1 MAAAHEFWDKMA
13 ARYAA
18 QPIADETA
26 YQTKL
31 AETRARLRPDMDLL
45 ELGCGTGSTALV
57 HAPHV
62 GHIRAVDFSA
72 RMISIA
78 QAKADAAGISN
89 VSFEQAAV
97 ETIKL
102 DPASL
107 DMVLALSLLH
117 LLRNKHA
124 VIAEVFRALKPGG
137 CFVSSTTCIREA
149 TPLLGW
155 VTPLTNRLGL
165 IPYLDVM
172 TSDQLVEALTDV
184 GFVIEHRWQPS
195 PKAALFLIARKPAP
209 KVK

>member
-1 MAAAHEFWDKMA
+1 MAAAHKFWDRIA

-18 QPIADETA
+18 QPIADENA

-31 AETRARLRPDMDLL
+31 AETRARLRPDMVLL

-62 GHIRAVDFSA
+62 RHIRAVDFSE
-72 RMISIA
+72 RMIGIA
-78 QAKADAAGISN
+78 QVKAEAGGISN

-97 ETIKL
+97 ESIRL
-102 DPASL
+102 NPASL
-107 DMVLALSLLH
+107 DMVLALSILH
-117 LLRNKHA
+117 LLRDKDA

-137 CFVSSTTCIREA
+137 YFVSSTACIREA

-155 VTPLTNRLGL
+155 VTPITNRLGL
-165 IPYLDVM
+165 IPYLDAM
-172 TSDQLVEALTDV
+172 TSDQLVKAMTDA

-195 PKAALFLIARKPAP
+195 RKAALFLIARKPAP
-209 KVK
+209 AVN

>member
-1 MAAAHEFWDKMA
+1 MAAAHAFWDKMA

-26 YQTKL
+26 YQRKL
-31 AETRARLRPDMDLL
+31 AETRARLRPDMELL

-62 GHIRAVDFSA
+62 RHIRAVDFSG
-72 RMISIA
+72 RMIAIA
-78 QAKADAAGISN
+78 RAKAEAAGISN
-89 VSFEQAAV
+89 VSFEQGAV
-97 ETIKL
+97 ETL
-102 DPASL
+102 ALAPASL

-124 VIAEVFRALKPGG
+124 VIAQAFHALKPGG
-137 CFVSSTTCIREA
+137 LFVSSTTCIRET

-155 VTPLTNRLGL
+155 LSPLTNRLSL
-165 IPYLDVM
+165 IPHLDAM
-172 TSDQLVEALTDV
+172 TSAELVAALTRA

-195 PKAALFLIARKPAP
+195 RKAALFLIARKP
-209 KVK
+209 

>member
-1 MAAAHEFWDKMA
+1 
-13 ARYAA
+13 
-18 QPIADETA
+18 
-26 YQTKL
+26 
-31 AETRARLRPDMDLL
+31 
-45 ELGCGTGSTALV
+45 
-57 HAPHV
+57 
-62 GHIRAVDFSA
+62 IRAVDFSA

-137 CFVSSTTCIREA
+137 CFVSSTACIREA

-155 VTPLTNRLGL
+155 VTPLTNRLG
-165 IPYLDVM
+165 
-172 TSDQLVEALTDV
+172 
-184 GFVIEHRWQPS
+184 
-195 PKAALFLIARKPAP
+195 
-209 KVK
+209 

>member
-1 MAAAHEFWDKMA
+1 MAAAHAFWDKMA

-26 YQTKL
+26 YQRKL
-31 AETRARLRPDMDLL
+31 AETRARLRPDMELL

-62 GHIRAVDFSA
+62 RHIRAVDFSG
-72 RMISIA
+72 RMIAIA
-78 QAKADAAGISN
+78 RAKAEAAGISN
-89 VSFEQAAV
+89 VSFEQGAV
-97 ETIKL
+97 ETL
-102 DPASL
+102 ALAPASL

-124 VIAEVFRALKPGG
+124 VIAEAFHALKPGG
-137 CFVSSTTCIREA
+137 LFVSSTTCIRET

-155 VTPLTNRLGL
+155 LSPLTNRLSL
-165 IPYLDVM
+165 IPYLDAM
-172 TSDQLVEALTDV
+172 TSAELVAALTRA

-195 PKAALFLIARKPAP
+195 RKAALFLIARKP
-209 KVK
+209 